1 VVTSRHEQAQSSRL
15 FGERVPAR
23 GGPDHLRIDP
33 LCDARIAGPG
43 IAPGVFVPAVRSLAH
58 EPLSSRAG
66 EGARH
71 QLAFGERNILL
82 EVLHA
87 LQIADRFVE
96 RALRA
101 EPAASPRDVECLRS
115 VRREIR
121 SALLLVKEQLA

>member
-1 VVTSRHEQAQSSRL
+1 M
-15 FGERVPAR
+15 
-23 GGPDHLRIDP
+23 
-33 LCDARIAGPG
+33 CDARIADPG
-43 IAPGVFVPAVRSLAH
+43 IAPGIVVPAVRSLAN

-87 LQIADRFVE
+87 LQVADRFVE

>member
-1 VVTSRHEQAQSSRL
+1 MAH
-15 FGERVPAR
+15 
-23 GGPDHLRIDP
+23 DP
-33 LCDARIAGPG
+33 LP
-43 IAPGVFVPAVRSLAH
+43 
-58 EPLSSRAG
+58 SRAG

-71 QLAFGERNILL
+71 RPAFGERNILL

-101 EPAASPRDVECLRS
+101 EPAPSPRNVECLRS